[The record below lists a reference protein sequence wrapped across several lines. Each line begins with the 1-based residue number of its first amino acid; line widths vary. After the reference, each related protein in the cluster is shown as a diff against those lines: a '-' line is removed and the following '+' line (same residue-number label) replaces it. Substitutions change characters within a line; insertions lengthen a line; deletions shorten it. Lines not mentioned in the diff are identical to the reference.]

1 MAVGVVLRSHAGGY
15 LVYLPE
21 HDLTLQCQA
30 RGRLKKERVS
40 ILTGDKVEIEDL
52 DSTQDSG
59 VISTRL
65 ERSSLLSRPQIANV
79 DQVVIVQAVR
89 QPEWNQLWCD
99 RYIVHFQL
107 ELPDSVPVLC
117 FNKCDLVGSEQQ
129 ERLRRIYESL
139 GYRVVMVS
147 AKTSHGI
154 EGLLD
159 ILGNKITVFAGPS
172 GVGKS
177 SLLNRLEPS
186 LNLKIGVMD
195 HDFGVGRHTTTYS
208 EIYRVHLD
216 KWNIVDPDR
225 LTWVADTPGF
235 NLAELRHPDPHDLV
249 FEFPEIRELSEGCRF
264 SNCMHLVE
272 AGCNVLEKLSTDD
285 SESDE
290 DEADDN
296 TIIVSRERY
305 ANYVTMVNE
314 SIAEHNIRKETSQK
328 KESAVKTVGGKR
340 GKSINIPRLS
350 GKYRAKSRRTEK
362 QDLEVD
368 IPDEAEF
375 TELEADLD
383 KPTKQ
388 DK

>member
-40 ILTGDKVEIEDL
+40 ILTGDRVEIEDL
-52 DSTQDSG
+52 DSAMETG

-117 FNKCDLVGSEQQ
+117 FNKCDLVGAEQQ

-208 EIYRVHLD
+208 EIYRVHLE
-216 KWNIVDPDR
+216 KWNIVDSAR

-264 SNCMHLVE
+264 NNCMHLVE
-272 AGCNVLEKLSTDD
+272 AGCNVLEKLALEEN
-285 SESDE
+285 ESVEEDGDE
-290 DEADDN
+290 N

-314 SIAEHNIRKETSQK
+314 SITEHNIRKETSQK

-340 GKSINIPRLS
+340 GKSVNIPRLS

-362 QDLEVD
+362 QELEVD
-368 IPDEAEF
+368 IPDEEEYQDT
-375 TELEADLD
+375 TEI
-383 KPTKQ
+383 
-388 DK
+388 

>member
-40 ILTGDKVEIEDL
+40 ILTGDRVEIEDL
-52 DSTQDSG
+52 DSAMETG

-117 FNKCDLVGSEQQ
+117 FNKCDLVGAEQQ

-208 EIYRVHLD
+208 EIYRVHLE
-216 KWNIVDPDR
+216 KWNIVDSAR

-264 SNCMHLVE
+264 NNCMHLVE
-272 AGCNVLEKLSTDD
+272 AGCNVLEKLALEEN
-285 SESDE
+285 ESVEEDGDE
-290 DEADDN
+290 N
-296 TIIVSRERY
+296 KIIVSRERY

-314 SIAEHNIRKETSQK
+314 SITEHNIRKETSQK

-340 GKSINIPRLS
+340 GKSVNIPRLS

-362 QDLEVD
+362 QELEVD
-368 IPDEAEF
+368 IPDEEEYQDT
-375 TELEADLD
+375 TEI
-383 KPTKQ
+383 
-388 DK
+388 

>member
-40 ILTGDKVEIEDL
+40 ILTGDRVEIEDL
-52 DSTQDSG
+52 DSAMETG

-117 FNKCDLVGSEQQ
+117 FNKCDLVGAEQQ

-208 EIYRVHLD
+208 EIYRVHLE
-216 KWNIVDPDR
+216 KWNIVDSAR

-264 SNCMHLVE
+264 NNCMHLVE
-272 AGCNVLEKLSTDD
+272 AGCNVLEKLA
-285 SESDE
+285 SEEYECVEEDGDE
-290 DEADDN
+290 N

-328 KESAVKTVGGKR
+328 KEAAVKTVGGKR
-340 GKSINIPRLS
+340 GKSVNIPRLS

-362 QDLEVD
+362 QELVVD
-368 IPDEAEF
+368 IPDEEEF
-375 TELEADLD
+375 TNLEADLD
-383 KPTKQ
+383 NL
-388 DK
+388 D

>member
-21 HDLTLQCQA
+21 HELTRQCQA

-40 ILTGDKVEIEDL
+40 ILTGDRVEIEDL
-52 DSTQDSG
+52 DSAMETG

-117 FNKCDLVGSEQQ
+117 FNKCDLVGAEQQ

-208 EIYRVHLD
+208 EIYRVHLE
-216 KWNIVDPDR
+216 KWNIVDSAR

-264 SNCMHLVE
+264 NNCMHLVE
-272 AGCNVLEKLSTDD
+272 AGCNVLEKLALEEN
-285 SESDE
+285 ESVEEDGDE
-290 DEADDN
+290 N

-314 SIAEHNIRKETSQK
+314 SITEHNIRKETSQK

-340 GKSINIPRLS
+340 GKSVNIPRLS
-350 GKYRAKSRRTEK
+350 GKYRAKSRRTARCRCW
-362 QDLEVD
+362 VRRRSSG
-368 IPDEAEF
+368 
-375 TELEADLD
+375 
-383 KPTKQ
+383 
-388 DK
+388 

>member
-52 DSTQDSG
+52 DSAQETG

-216 KWNIVDPDR
+216 KWNIVDSAR

-235 NLAELRHPDPHDLV
+235 NLAELRHPEPHDLV

-272 AGCNVLEKLSTDD
+272 AGCNVLEKLSADD
-285 SESDE
+285 SERDE

-375 TELEADLD
+375 TELEVDPD
-383 KPTKQ
+383 KP

>member
-52 DSTQDSG
+52 DSAMETG

-117 FNKCDLVGSEQQ
+117 FNKCDLVGAEQQ

-208 EIYRVHLD
+208 EIYRVHLE
-216 KWNIVDPDR
+216 KWNIADSAR

-235 NLAELRHPDPHDLV
+235 NLAELRHPEPHDLV

-264 SNCMHLVE
+264 NNCMHLVE
-272 AGCNVLEKLSTDD
+272 AGCNVLEKLA
-285 SESDE
+285 SEEYECVEEDGDE
-290 DEADDN
+290 N

-328 KESAVKTVGGKR
+328 KEAAVKTVGGKR
-340 GKSINIPRLS
+340 GKSVNIPRLS

-362 QDLEVD
+362 QELVVD
-368 IPDEAEF
+368 IPDEEEF
-375 TELEADLD
+375 TNLEADLD
-383 KPTKQ
+383 NL
-388 DK
+388 D